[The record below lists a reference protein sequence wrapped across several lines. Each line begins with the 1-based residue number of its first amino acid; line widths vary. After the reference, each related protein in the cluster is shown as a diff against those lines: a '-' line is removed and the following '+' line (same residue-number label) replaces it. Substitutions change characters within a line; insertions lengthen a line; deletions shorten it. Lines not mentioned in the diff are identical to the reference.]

1 MAVVFMANSRRS
13 ESTPR
18 RIPSESKSGSIP
30 ILPTATS
37 FHAASCSTQV
47 PRADDSRW
55 TKAVKV
61 WSNTHA
67 HIPETMR
74 LNLILESLKVNEERK
89 EVGRW
94 IVSTVDEGEFNTE
107 NPGALDEF
115 LEKFKKKFEV
125 SCWRKREGIW
135 EQVLRT

>member
-1 MAVVFMANSRRS
+1 MQ
-13 ESTPR
+13 P
-18 RIPSESKSGSIP
+18 
-30 ILPTATS
+30 PT
-37 FHAASCSTQV
+37 V
-47 PRADDSRW
+47 PRFHVTMTVEGW

-67 HIPETMR
+67 HVPETIR
-74 LNLILESLKVNEERK
+74 LNQILESLKADEERK

-115 LEKFKKKFEV
+115 LAKFKKKF
-125 SCWRKREGIW
+125 
-135 EQVLRT
+135 